1 MRLAIAAIGRLKTG
15 PEQDLIQDYT
25 ARINASGRS
34 LALGPLDI
42 FEIDERKARDRASQS
57 GRLLDQV
64 PKGAVVAA
72 LDERGAAMTS
82 PKFANLIERT
92 RDDGADDNFAL
103 LDAASGTSRIAW
115 RATNV
120 VATHTRALHMLCCC
134 RRARVCLYVC
144 VYVCVCV
151 CPASAS
157 CRRQ

>member
-57 GRLLDQV
+57 RRLLDRV

-92 RDDGADDNFAL
+92 RDDGADDMVFLIGGADGHAAAL
-103 LDAASGTSRIAW
+103 RD
-115 RATNV
+115 RANHV
-120 VATHTRALHMLCCC
+120 ISFGPMVWPHML
-134 RRARVCLYVC
+134 ARVMLTEQIYRAVSILAGSPYHR
-144 VYVCVCV
+144 V
-151 CPASAS
+151 
-157 CRRQ
+157 